1 MALFH
6 IQTYDNLPQ
15 AMQPCT
21 ILPNKGIVSGVW
33 YMGIREWP
41 RSCTELAQVS
51 FGYHCEVVSGA
62 CKQHLPLT

>member
-6 IQTYDNLPQ
+6 IQACDNLPQ

-41 RSCTELAQVS
+41 HVQKLK
-51 FGYHCEVVSGA
+51 F
-62 CKQHLPLT
+62 HLVITVKW